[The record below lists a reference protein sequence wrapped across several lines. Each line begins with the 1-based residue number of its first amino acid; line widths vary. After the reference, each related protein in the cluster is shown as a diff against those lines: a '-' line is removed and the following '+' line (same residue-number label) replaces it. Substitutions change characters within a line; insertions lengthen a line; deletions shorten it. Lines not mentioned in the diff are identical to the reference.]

1 MMFLAEDHRN
11 SSMNLGDEIVG
22 LSGYDCTGA
31 DVGIPLSTSAFSE
44 GFTKFPDLEFLATA

>member
-22 LSGYDCTGA
+22 LPGYDCTGA